1 MVPQPLRAA
10 TPATPIQSRLL
21 HELGILCDS
30 PNLEM
35 VWSAP
40 FQRSRAA
47 EGPQNLFA
55 LDLAHE
61 LPWTICTQQDKCL
74 SQPLLT
80 VIAVDRE
87 SDVLSSGN
95 QSHPRRRKW
104 LVCPELGEPFCVVGM
119 ESWEIR
125 LDLRL

>member
-10 TPATPIQSRLL
+10 TLATPIQSRLL
-21 HELGILCDS
+21 PELGILRDS

-47 EGPQNLFA
+47 EGPQNVFA

-61 LPWTICTQQDKCL
+61 LPLTICTQQDKCL
-74 SQPLLT
+74 SRPLLT
-80 VIAVDRE
+80 IIAVDRG
-87 SDVLSSGN
+87 SDVLFWKSKSS
-95 QSHPRRRKW
+95 
-104 LVCPELGEPFCVVGM
+104 
-119 ESWEIR
+119 
-125 LDLRL
+125 

>member
-21 HELGILCDS
+21 HELGILRNS

-47 EGPQNLFA
+47 ERTA
-55 LDLAHE
+55 E
-61 LPWTICTQQDKCL
+61 
-74 SQPLLT
+74 
-80 VIAVDRE
+80 R
-87 SDVLSSGN
+87 
-95 QSHPRRRKW
+95 
-104 LVCPELGEPFCVVGM
+104 
-119 ESWEIR
+119 
-125 LDLRL
+125 LRLRPSSRATFDDLHATE

>member
-10 TPATPIQSRLL
+10 ILATPIRSRLL
-21 HELGILCDS
+21 HELGILRDS

-47 EGPQNLFA
+47 EGPQNVFA

-61 LPWTICTQQDKCL
+61 LPLKICMQQDKCL
-74 SQPLLT
+74 SRPLLT
-80 VIAVDRE
+80 IIAVDRG
-87 SDVLSSGN
+87 SDVLSWKSK
-95 QSHPRRRKW
+95 S
-104 LVCPELGEPFCVVGM
+104 
-119 ESWEIR
+119 S
-125 LDLRL
+125 